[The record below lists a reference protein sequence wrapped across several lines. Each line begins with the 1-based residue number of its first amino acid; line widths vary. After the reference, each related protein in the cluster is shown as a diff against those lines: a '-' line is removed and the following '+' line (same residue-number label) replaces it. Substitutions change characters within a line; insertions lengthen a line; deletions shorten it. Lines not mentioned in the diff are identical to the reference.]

1 MWMFANCS
9 SKLFNP
15 KLAEIFFKSEIIEAG
30 NRGFDKISEACAKN
44 NSPLPEYIIAD
55 SGITVCCNAGE
66 DYIRLLDDNVTN
78 NVTSKKVST
87 EDKTI
92 LLIKECPDISTQEI
106 AGQIGISKRTVLR
119 NIKTLKEKGI
129 LVRCGSNTK
138 GYWKLNN

>member
-44 NSPLPEYIIAD
+44 NSPLPEYTIAD
-55 SGITVCCNAGE
+55 SGIMVCCNAGE
-66 DYIRLLDDNVTN
+66 DYIRLSDDNVTN
-78 NVTSKKVST
+78 KKVST

-138 GYWKLNN
+138 GCWKLNN

>member
-15 KLAEIFFKSEIIEAG
+15 KLAEIFFKSGMIEAG
-30 NRGFDKISEACAKN
+30 GRGFDKISEACAKY
-44 NSPLPEYIIAD
+44 NSPLPEYTIAD
-55 SGITVCCNAGE
+55 SGIMVCCNAGE

-92 LLIKECPDISTQEI
+92 LLIKECPDISAQEI
-106 AGQIGISKRTVLR
+106 AVQIGISKRTVLR

>member
-44 NSPLPEYIIAD
+44 NSPLPEYTIAD

-66 DYIRLLDDNVTN
+66 DYIRLLDNDVTN

-119 NIKTLKEKGI
+119 NIKTLKEKVFLSDVEVI
-129 LVRCGSNTK
+129 QKAIGS
-138 GYWKLNN
+138 

>member
-44 NSPLPEYIIAD
+44 NSPLPEYTIAD
-55 SGITVCCNAGE
+55 SGIMVCCNAGE
-66 DYIRLLDDNVTN
+66 DYIRLSDDNVTN
-78 NVTSKKVST
+78 KKVST

-106 AGQIGISKRTVLR
+106 AEQIGISKRTVLR
-119 NIKTLKEKGI
+119 NIKTLKEKVFLSDVEVI
-129 LVRCGSNTK
+129 QKAVGS
-138 GYWKLNN
+138 

>member
-15 KLAEIFFKSEIIEAG
+15 KLAEIFFKSEIIGAG
-30 NRGFDKISEACAKN
+30 NRGFDKISEACTKN
-44 NSPLPEYIIAD
+44 NSPLPEYTIAD

-119 NIKTLKEKGI
+119 NIKTLKEKAFLSDVEVI
-129 LVRCGSNTK
+129 QKAIGS
-138 GYWKLNN
+138 

>member
-44 NSPLPEYIIAD
+44 NSPLPEYTIAD

-66 DYIRLLDDNVTN
+66 DYIRLLDNDVTN

-119 NIKTLKEKGI
+119 NIKTLKEKVFLSDVEVI
-129 LVRCGSNTK
+129 QKAVGS
-138 GYWKLNN
+138 